1 VDTLE
6 PHWHDVVQDDVD
18 TKVDVCTNVRMIAEK
33 HVVAAFFRKYHVF
46 DLKKKE
52 K

>member
-1 VDTLE
+1 
-6 PHWHDVVQDDVD
+6 
-18 TKVDVCTNVRMIAEK
+18 MIAEK